1 MAVAHVYMSSKEN
14 NHIGHRIIR
23 LDSVD
28 STNNYAAKL
37 LLSDDLPHG
46 SVIMAD
52 EQTAG
57 KGQRG
62 ASWQSK
68 AGENLLFT
76 VVLKPVNLLISEQ
89 FKLTQFASLS
99 VLDLLTTY
107 DIKGAIKWPND
118 IYVDDL
124 KICGMLVENQVS
136 SLFISNILLGI
147 GLNVNQNEF
156 SELPATSLVKKLSS
170 KIPIMDVAMSL
181 CHCLNNRWKL
191 IENRQFDELNDDY
204 HEQLYLRKVP
214 SLFSDEQG
222 DFSGTIID
230 TTETGL
236 LNVSG
241 RNNEIRSYDLKEI
254 RFVRRNAPSI

>member
-1 MAVAHVYMSSKEN
+1 LAVALVLMSSTEQYP
-14 NHIGHRIIR
+14 IGHRIIR

-62 ASWQSK
+62 ASWL
-68 AGENLLFT
+68 ENLLFT
-76 VVLKPVNLLISEQ
+76 VILKPVNLSIIEQ

-99 VLDLLTTY
+99 VFDLLTKY
-107 DIKGAIKWPND
+107 DIKSAIKWPND
-118 IYVDDL
+118 IYVDDS
-124 KICGMLVENQVS
+124 KICGMLIENQVS

-156 SELPATSLVKKLSS
+156 SELQATSLVNKLGS

-181 CHCLNNRWKL
+181 CHCLNERWKL

-204 HEQLYLRKVP
+204 HEQLYLRNIP

-222 DFSGTIID
+222 EFSGTIIN

-236 LNVSG
+236 LNVEG